1 MSYVITYKANVTWV
15 PDGGG
20 PIGFTG
26 DGPTLQFQGSQT
38 VPGFST
44 PGSTPSGANFNTA
57 AVAMG
62 ADISAQIQV
71 AAVLARI
78 QGFGNG
84 TTQ

>member
-1 MSYVITYKANVTWV
+1 MSYSLTYQVQVNW
-15 PDGGG
+15 
-20 PIGFTG
+20 TG
-26 DGPTLQFQGSQT
+26 DGQGPVGQHPIGPTLEFMGTQT

-44 PGSTPSGANFNTA
+44 PGTTPTGANFNTA

-71 AAVLARI
+71 PAVLARI

-84 TTQ
+84 TAQ